1 MVSETAISHVLKIS
15 FQESKN
21 LCIENPNPTFAY
33 LYINSPRTK
42 FKNLQELIK
51 GNIDVVIISETERGT
66 SITTVQFS
74 LEIYHQPS

>member
-15 FQESKN
+15 FQGSKN

-33 LYINSPRTK
+33 LYINSLRNK
-42 FKNLQELIK
+42 FKNFQELIK
-51 GNIDVVIISETERGT
+51 GNIDVVMISETKRDT
-66 SITTVQFS
+66 SITTVQFL